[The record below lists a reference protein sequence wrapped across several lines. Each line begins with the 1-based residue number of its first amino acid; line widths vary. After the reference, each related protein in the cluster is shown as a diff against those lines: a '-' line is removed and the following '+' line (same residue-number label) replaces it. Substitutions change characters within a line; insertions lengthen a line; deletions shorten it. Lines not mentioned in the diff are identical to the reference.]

1 MNKAIS
7 FLTLFI
13 CFNCVVYSQESE
25 FFDGNEVLKQLFSNV
40 KMNSSGS
47 LCVTMKN
54 ENKGGKYLTFI
65 DDNKEPIISVY
76 NEVYCVKD
84 SIKFFEK
91 HSGIIL
97 KKMNSNYWSISYKF
111 RNPYAVAEKK
121 MEGGF
126 ELKNNIIKSLKKE
139 EYELL
144 KKDEN

>member
-1 MNKAIS
+1 MKKTIS

-40 KMNSSGS
+40 KMNSSGN

-54 ENKGGKYLTFI
+54 EGGKYLTYI
-65 DDNKEPIISVY
+65 DDDKEPIISVY

-84 SIKFFEK
+84 SVKFIER
-91 HSGIIL
+91 HSSFNL
-97 KKMNSNYWSISYKF
+97 KKLNSNYWSIIYKGP
-111 RNPYAVAEKK
+111 NPHIGAAKR
-121 MEGGF
+121 MQGGF
-126 ELKNNIIKSLKKE
+126 EIKNNSIKSLKKE